1 MKNVYFIIISI
12 IVIAY
17 ILYSVRKGKLSIKT
31 SFRWI
36 IASFIMLFLSI
47 FPYSL
52 DWIALQ
58 IGISYPPTL
67 FLTLA
72 IVFLVII
79 DFNYSKEIAALQEK
93 INTLAQEVS
102 ILKEKK
108 NKK

>member
-1 MKNVYFIIISI
+1 MKNVYFIILSI
-12 IVIAY
+12 VVIAY
-17 ILYSVRKGKLSIKT
+17 ILESVRRNKLSIKT

-52 DWIALQ
+52 DWFALQ
-58 IGISYPPTL
+58 IGISYPPAL

-79 DFNYSKEIAALQEK
+79 DFNYSKEIASLQDK

-102 ILKEKK
+102 ILKEK
-108 NKK
+108 NKKK

>member
-1 MKNVYFIIISI
+1 MKNVYFIILSI
-12 IVIAY
+12 VVIAY
-17 ILYSVRKGKLSIKT
+17 ILESVRRNKLSIKT

-52 DWIALQ
+52 DWFALQ
-58 IGISYPPTL
+58 IGISYPPAL

-79 DFNYSKEIAALQEK
+79 VWSAPSFIQFIYWMY
-93 INTLAQEVS
+93 
-102 ILKEKK
+102 LKFPLIIIYFLKYI
-108 NKK
+108 